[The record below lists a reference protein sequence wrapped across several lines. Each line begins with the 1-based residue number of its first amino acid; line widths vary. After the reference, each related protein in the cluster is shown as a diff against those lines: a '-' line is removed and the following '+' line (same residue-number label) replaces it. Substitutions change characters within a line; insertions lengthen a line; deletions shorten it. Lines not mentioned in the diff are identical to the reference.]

1 MSRNEDQ
8 PTAQVHCHQQAADSL
23 HSLIADGQ
31 YRNTSLGR
39 DGWKTLIGSDIS
51 LQQNCNKEEF
61 DAFSGRSDRKVLR
74 KRRTPHWF
82 R

>member
-1 MSRNEDQ
+1 MKIN
-8 PTAQVHCHQQAADSL
+8 QQLKFIVINKLADSL

-61 DAFSGRSDRKVLR
+61 DAFSGLSDRKVLR